1 MISINGV
8 PILTP
13 KSFEATVSDLDG
25 QSNRNLYGELIRDRI
40 AIKRKLTLEWPP
52 LTQSEIS
59 TLLTAVS
66 GVFFTVTYPDPQE
79 GIVTKTM
86 YVGDRTAPAYLY
98 DEKNMQVKWT
108 GLKMNFI
115 EK

>member
-8 PILTP
+8 SILTP

-25 QSNRNLYGELIRDRI
+25 ESNRNLYGELIRDRI

-86 YVGDRTAPAYLY
+86 YVGDRTAPAYQY
-98 DEKNMQVKWT
+98 INGEVKWC